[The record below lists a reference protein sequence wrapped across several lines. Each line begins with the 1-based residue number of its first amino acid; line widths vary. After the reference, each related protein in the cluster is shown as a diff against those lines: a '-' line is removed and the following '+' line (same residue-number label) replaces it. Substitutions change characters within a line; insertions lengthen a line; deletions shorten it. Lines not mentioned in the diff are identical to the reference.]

1 MLALAG
7 GAAGIVLAQYG
18 VDLLLYLGPEE
29 LPRQDDIVLDIG
41 VTVFA
46 FALSLVSGILFGL
59 VPALHAAKADVNS
72 ALKESGRSVAGTT
85 GGNRIRLALVV
96 AQVALSLVLLIG
108 AGLMIRSFANMRR
121 VDLGFDPS
129 NLLTFKLEISP
140 RTYSGDEAKWRFYQQ
155 ALETIRGYPG
165 VESASGTGSLPLDRW
180 EMMDVFALPA
190 NPDDLKPGL
199 YSPIMPGYFATM
211 GIPLAGRDFTEKDND
226 DGAAV
231 AIVDEQF
238 ANRTWPGENAIGKR
252 IFLRA
257 QMRTPQLAEIV
268 GVAKHVQYGGLD
280 EDPRP
285 QIYMP
290 YRNFPIVPSMTVRAS
305 VDPMSIAAPLKKV
318 VEGLGHRR
326 PAWDVRTMDS
336 LVADAMAETRFALV
350 LLGVLSVVA
359 FVLSVVGVYGV
370 VAYSVAERMTE
381 FAIRMALGAQPHD
394 ILKIAL
400 GWGVIPAL
408 TGTAIGLAGAFALT
422 RFLSSLLFGVGATD
436 LTTYV
441 SLSLLLL
448 PSALFAWY
456 VPVRLRVLNADTKTF
471 L

>member
-1 MLALAG
+1 
-7 GAAGIVLAQYG
+7 
-18 VDLLLYLGPEE
+18 
-29 LPRQDDIVLDIG
+29 
-41 VTVFA
+41 
-46 FALSLVSGILFGL
+46 
-59 VPALHAAKADVNS
+59 
-72 ALKESGRSVAGTT
+72 
-85 GGNRIRLALVV
+85 V

-108 AGLMIRSFANMRR
+108 AGLMIRSFTNMRR

-140 RTYSGDEAKWRFYQQ
+140 RRYPGDEAKWQFYKQ
-155 ALETIRGYPG
+155 ALETIRAYPG
-165 VESASGTGSLPLDRW
+165 VESASGAGSLPLDRW

-190 NPDDLKPGL
+190 NPGDLKPGL

-211 GIPLAGRDFTEKDND
+211 RIPLAGRDFTEKDND

-252 IFLRA
+252 IVLRA
-257 QMRTPQLAEIV
+257 QSRTPQLAEIV

-290 YRNFPIVPSMTVRAS
+290 YRNFPIVPSMTVRTI

-318 VEGLGHRR
+318 VEGLGHGR
-326 PAWDVRTMDS
+326 PAWDVRTMDGR
-336 LVADAMAETRFALV
+336 VADAMTETRFALV
-350 LLGVLSVVA
+350 LLGMLSIVAFALSVI
-359 FVLSVVGVYGV
+359 GVYGV

-400 GWGVIPAL
+400 GWGMMPAFI
-408 TGTAIGLAGAFALT
+408 GIAIGLAGAFALT

-436 LTTYV
+436 PITYL

-448 PSALFAWY
+448 ISAIFACY